1 MNFYFSTRD
10 IPALKD
16 LPVNKRIVFIN
27 DALKK
32 LSVPEKTLLNV
43 FKLLVIVPV
52 FALVLRTASDWT
64 SILWAALI
72 ILCYPFFI
80 RPLQYAL
87 AEKYLPKITK
97 ESM

>member
-1 MNFYFSTRD
+1 MKFYFSTRD
-10 IPALKD
+10 IPSLND
-16 LPVNKRIVFIN
+16 LPVHERFRYIN
-27 DALKK
+27 DALKR

-87 AEKYLPKITK
+87 AEKYLPKNIK